1 MKNSGILT
9 SCITA
14 AAVAAVA
21 GTFALAQPTKDAV
34 KPASGKPAA
43 QPAKND
49 PTKPAQP
56 AKQGDHGTPQLP
68 PGWTEADM
76 MACVEAG
83 TPGKMQ
89 EHLAAGAGT
98 WNGKTTMWMAPG
110 ADPVTTDS
118 VSTVKMIMDGRYAEC
133 EWKSDMPGMGP
144 FHGRGI
150 YAYDNTAQKFQST
163 WIDNHSSGIMMGTG
177 ELSADGKVLTWNF
190 TFTCPINKKP
200 TTMREV
206 ETITGPNTRTM
217 EMFGVDPKSGKEYKM
232 MAVELTR
239 KG

>member
-1 MKNSGILT
+1 MKKHGIVT
-9 SCITA
+9 TCIA
-14 AAVAAVA
+14 AAVLAAAA
-21 GTFALAQPTKDAV
+21 GTFALAQPTKDAT
-34 KPASGKPAA
+34 KAPAKPAA
-43 QPAKND
+43 QPAKNA
-49 PTKPAQP
+49 PAQP
-56 AKQGDHGTPQLP
+56 AKQADHPTPPLP

-76 MACVEAG
+76 IACTEAG

-98 WNGKTTMWMAPG
+98 WTGKTTMWMAPG
-110 ADPVTTDS
+110 TEPMTTES
-118 VSTVKMIMDGRYAEC
+118 TSTVKMIMDGRYAEC

-177 ELSADGKVLTWNF
+177 ELSPDGKTLTWNF
-190 TFTCPINKKP
+190 TYTCPITKKP

-206 ETITGPNTRTM
+206 ETITGPNSRTM
-217 EMFGVDPKSGKEYKM
+217 EMFGVDPKSGKEFKM
-232 MAVELTR
+232 MSVELSR
-239 KG
+239 KS